1 MTQLQRSR
9 LKLIIPLALFVAFFI
24 GYSIVWVQGAGAVE
38 RELAAF
44 AEREALA
51 GRTLTFG
58 AVRTAGYPLT
68 LRGTVE
74 TVVWEAPGYGAFEA
88 ETVVIAAV
96 PYNPTRVVLAPRGRQ
111 HLTLGE
117 RRYALSSDDLRFN
130 LERTFAAAE
139 GHGIALER
147 EGQVIQVGD
156 FIANQEAVGDGQTIA
171 LSIKKLILGDQA
183 GTEFPYIDIAASRIP
198 NGLNIAG
205 LAIGVGRAD
214 DPSPTQMAG
223 QGELVITDD
232 GLVNGEVE
240 LRLKNER
247 PALELLGEANAIPP
261 EAVDFAA
268 GMIGL
273 MTEKSTKEVTL
284 PLTVR
289 ESEVRLGIIP
299 LGTIPPLTD

>member
-9 LKLIIPLALFVAFFI
+9 LKIIIPLALFVVFFV
-24 GYSIVWVQGAGAVE
+24 GYSIVWLQGARAVE
-38 RELAAF
+38 TELAAF

-68 LRGTVE
+68 LRGTVDD
-74 TVVWEAPGYGAFEA
+74 VVWEAPGYGTFEA

-117 RRYALSSDDLRFN
+117 RRYALTSDDLRFN
-130 LERTFAAAE
+130 LERRFAAAE

-147 EGQVIQVGD
+147 EDQVVQIGD

-171 LSIKKLILGDQA
+171 LSIKKLVLGDQA
-183 GTEFPYIDIAASRIP
+183 GTEFPYIDIAASRIV

-205 LAIGVGRAD
+205 LAIGVGRGD

-232 GLVNGEVE
+232 GLVNGDLE

-268 GMIGL
+268 RVIGL
-273 MTEKSTKEVTL
+273 MTEKGTKEVTL

-289 ESEVRLGIIP
+289 ESEVRLGIIL